1 MRKDIAL
8 VCLMVASLTLMIIP
22 LNPATIDVLLAINIS
37 LSVMLLMVSVYIKNP
52 SDFSTF
58 PSVILI
64 GTAFRLSLSIGTT
77 RLILSEAEAG
87 DIITTFGEF
96 VISGSVLI
104 GLVIF
109 LIITVVQFIVVTKG
123 AERVAEV
130 GARFALDS
138 LPGKQMTIEAELRAD
153 NITPEE
159 ATEARSRLDRDSR
172 FFGAMDGAMKFIK
185 GDSIAGIII
194 IFINLL
200 GGIAVGMTVHGF
212 TFSEAI
218 SVYSL
223 LTIGDGLV
231 AQIPALLMSLCAG
244 IVVTRTNGGKGADL
258 GSDISAELIAD
269 PRVPAVGAPIVL
281 GIGLIPGFPI
291 VIFATLAV
299 AMVVISFAVRRS
311 IRDKADKVALDAE
324 LKAKEERDA
333 EAAGA
338 DLPESDQFQLRLG
351 EDLATRCDVD
361 SISLLMIEHITQF
374 YVSRGV
380 QFPKIAVSVC
390 SQVRSPGFVV
400 EINEVPVF
408 KATIPEDMEIFEGPG
423 MAAYNAAY
431 PDHDVLTWTGCVGT
445 WIPQDSAEKIVQ
457 PEFWHVPLE
466 EAIARQAF
474 RIYEENIGSMFS
486 NEVFSSFIDAVSK
499 QEPKLIADIKEAMT
513 LPLLQ
518 TTLQYLIEDGVPL
531 RPTKLFAQSLC
542 GWLTNP
548 ENATPAIL
556 ADCMRMSLK
565 RQMCHLLSGT
575 EGVLGLAL
583 VGPKLE
589 NAARASLQEE
599 GVDALSSRQDGLI
612 LSPDVND
619 SLLSQVRD
627 LMRPGQ
633 VSDRQVVLVVSPDL
647 RRRFRNHLAG
657 QGCHLPVFAP
667 HELSHDIN
675 SVPLE
680 LIELN
685 LGSEALNN
693 ASVTAPKPATARAK
707 PKTRTAAKTNSKTTK
722 ADAAT

>member
-1 MRKDIAL
+1 M
-8 VCLMVASLTLMIIP
+8 
-22 LNPATIDVLLAINIS
+22 
-37 LSVMLLMVSVYIKNP
+37 LSIYIKNP

-64 GTAFRLSLSIGTT
+64 GTAFRLSLSIATT

-87 DIITTFGEF
+87 EIITTFGEF

-138 LPGKQMTIEAELRAD
+138 LPGKQMTIEAELRAN

-159 ATEARSRLDRDSR
+159 ATEARLRLDRDSR

-212 TFSEAI
+212 TFGEAI

-244 IVVTRTNGGKGADL
+244 IVVTRTNGDKGVDL

-281 GIGLIPGFPI
+281 GIGLIPGFPF

-299 AMVVISFAVRRS
+299 SMVFISYAVRRS
-311 IRDKADKVALDAE
+311 IRDKADKAALDAE
-324 LKAKEERDA
+324 LKAKEEKEA

-338 DLPESDQFQLRLG
+338 DLPESDQFRLVVG
-351 EDLATRCDVD
+351 EGLAVRCDVD
-361 SISLLMIEHITQF
+361 AIALLMVEHINQF
-374 YVSRGV
+374 YISRGV

-390 SQVRSPGFVV
+390 SDVRSSGFVV

-408 KATIPEDMEIFEGPG
+408 RATVPDDMEIFEGPG
-423 MAAYNAAY
+423 MAAHHVAN
-431 PDHDVLTWTGCVGT
+431 PDHQSVAWTGFVGT
-445 WIPQDSAEKIVQ
+445 WIPQERAEAVAQ

-486 NEVFSSFIDAVSK
+486 NEVFTRFIDAVTE
-499 QEPKLIADIKEAMT
+499 QEPKLMDDINKAIS

-531 RPTKLFAQSLC
+531 RPTKLFAQSLS
-542 GWLTNP
+542 GWLANP

-556 ADCMRMSLK
+556 ADCMRVSLK
-565 RQMCHLLSGT
+565 RQMCHLLSGN

-589 NAARASLQEE
+589 KTARTSLQEE
-599 GVDALSSRQDGLI
+599 GVDALSPRQDGLI
-612 LSPDVND
+612 LSPEVND
-619 SLLSQVRD
+619 SLVSQVRE
-627 LMRPGQ
+627 LMKPGQ

-657 QGCHLPVFAP
+657 QGCHLPVF
-667 HELSHDIN
+667 
-675 SVPLE
+675 
-680 LIELN
+680 
-685 LGSEALNN
+685 
-693 ASVTAPKPATARAK
+693 
-707 PKTRTAAKTNSKTTK
+707 
-722 ADAAT
+722 

>member
-8 VCLMVASLTLMIIP
+8 VGLMVASLTLMIIP
-22 LNPATIDVLLAINIS
+22 LNPATIDILLAINIS

-138 LPGKQMTIEAELRAD
+138 LPGKQMTIEAELRAN

-159 ATEARSRLDRDSR
+159 ATEARLRLDRDSR

-200 GGIAVGMTVHGF
+200 GGIAVGMSVHGF
-212 TFSEAI
+212 TFGEAV
-218 SVYSL
+218 SVFSL

-291 VIFATLAV
+291 VIFTTLAV
-299 AMVVISFAVRRS
+299 LMVIISFAVRRS
-311 IRDKADKVALDAE
+311 IREKDEKTVLDAE

-333 EAAGA
+333 EAAGF
-338 DLPESDQFQLRLG
+338 DLPESDQFQLKLG
-351 EDLATRCDVD
+351 KELAARCDAD
-361 SISLLMIEHITQF
+361 SISLLMVEHITQF
-374 YVSRGV
+374 YISRGV

-390 SQVRSPGFVV
+390 SQVRGSGFVI
-400 EINEVPVF
+400 EINDVPVF
-408 KATIPEDMEIFEGPG
+408 RAAIPNDMEIFEGPG
-423 MAAYNAAY
+423 ASAFKIANPDYNM
-431 PDHDVLTWTGCVGT
+431 LNWSGCVGIWVPET
-445 WIPQDSAEKIVQ
+445 SAKTIGH
-457 PEFWHVPLE
+457 PEFWQVPLE
-466 EAIARQAF
+466 EAIARQTF
-474 RIYEENIGSMFS
+474 RIYEENIGSVFT
-486 NEVFSSFIDAVSK
+486 NEVFSGFINSVTE
-499 QEPKLIADIKEAMT
+499 QEPSLMADIKAAMS
-513 LPLLQ
+513 LSLLQ
-518 TTLQYLIEDGVPL
+518 VTLQYLIEDGVPL
-531 RPTKLFAQSLC
+531 RPTKLFAQSLA
-542 GWLTNP
+542 GWLTNS

-589 NAARASLQEE
+589 KTARASLQSE
-599 GVDALSSRQDGLI
+599 GVDTLSSRQDGLI
-612 LSPDVND
+612 LSPEVND
-619 SLLSQVRD
+619 SLLAQVRD
-627 LMRPGQ
+627 LTQPGQ
-633 VSDRQVVLVVSPDL
+633 VADRQVVLVVSPDL

-667 HELSHDIN
+667 HELSHDVN

-685 LGSEALNN
+685 LSSQATSKTS
-693 ASVTAPKPATARAK
+693 ATTPKP
-707 PKTRTAAKTNSKTTK
+707 RTAAVKPK
-722 ADAAT
+722 AKAKVAKAAT